1 MTTLASGRLTGAPR
15 VNGRPADSCG
25 HRRARHLLGEGGDGV
40 VDVVPAVP
48 PQEELLGGLRQTQPL
63 PAVHQERD
71 AGAGE
76 GLGRVRDQ
84 DLPPSPAAPAVVDTT
99 GMRWVKASRILMRV
113 PPPDR
118 SGAATR
124 SARASS
130 AVMSGT
136 NPVTTTRGGAARR
149 RSGSGA
155 WPTRRTCA
163 AGIRARIS
171 GAIRCTR
178 SARSEEH

>member
-48 PQEELLGGLRQTQPL
+48 PQEELLGGLRQTHPQP
-63 PAVHQERD
+63 
-71 AGAGE
+71 
-76 GLGRVRDQ
+76 
-84 DLPPSPAAPAVVDTT
+84 PPPDPPSSPAAPDVVDTT
-99 GMRWVKASRILMRV
+99 GMRWAKASRILMRV

-136 NPVTTTRGGAARR
+136 NPLTTIPRGSARR
-149 RSGSGA
+149 RS
-155 WPTRRTCA
+155 
-163 AGIRARIS
+163 
-171 GAIRCTR
+171 
-178 SARSEEH
+178 